1 MSIFGFCGGFGFVLW
16 WVLVISR
23 GEVEIK
29 YDETVREIK
38 GGLELCTD
46 PVGRLGGEFFGGGG
60 DGE

>member
-1 MSIFGFCGGFGFVLW
+1 MGWDGKVWLIT
-16 WVLVISR
+16 

-46 PVGRLGGEFFGGGG
+46 PVGKEGRLGGGFFGGGG
-60 DGE
+60 DSE